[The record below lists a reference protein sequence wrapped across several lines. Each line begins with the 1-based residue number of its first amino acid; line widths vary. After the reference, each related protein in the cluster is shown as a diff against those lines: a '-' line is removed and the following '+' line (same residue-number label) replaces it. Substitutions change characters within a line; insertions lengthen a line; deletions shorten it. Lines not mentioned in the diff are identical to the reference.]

1 MKGHMLR
8 KIFLM
13 LFPILLVSCQTGP
26 EKKLQDWADVTL
38 RAVGVGSIEA
48 EGATP
53 ERMQAVQK
61 AKRDAY
67 TSLELQVMR
76 LQTDSEKPVSELAA
90 QDLEMQRKIS
100 AFVRGARIISTE
112 NNNNR
117 IEISTELFLGENFKA
132 TIGLAKKKP
141 KPVPSDNK
149 QQGFSR

>member
-1 MKGHMLR
+1 MLR

-13 LFPILLVSCQTGP
+13 LFPILLLSCQTGP

>member
-1 MKGHMLR
+1 MLR